1 MREDDMMSSAQ
12 TGALLSLAWQLSD
25 KEPTLAQQLCQS
37 ALESAPGLA
46 HGWLV
51 LGLILA
57 KQHDSARAL
66 GALERAI
73 ALDATLLDAH
83 MATADLRMELGDFT
97 GALTALQACFALDPH
112 MRYPNGVRARAMA
125 VRMQK
130 DIAKRSNAASFG
142 TGRRSPAS

>member
-1 MREDDMMSSAQ
+1 MMSSAQ

-37 ALESAPGLA
+37 ALEAAPGLA

-51 LGLILA
+51 LGLLLA

-83 MATADLRMELGDFT
+83 MATADLRMGLGDYT

-112 MRYPNGVRARAMA
+112 MRNPNGVRARAMA

-130 DIAKRSNAASFG
+130 DIAKRSNAASSG
-142 TGRRSPAS
+142 TVRRSPAS

>member
-1 MREDDMMSSAQ
+1 MLNTAQ

-37 ALESAPGLA
+37 ALDGAPGSA
-46 HGWLV
+46 QGWLV

-57 KQHDSARAL
+57 KQHDSKRAL

-73 ALDATLLDAH
+73 SLDASLLDAH
-83 MATADLRMELGDFT
+83 MATADLRLELGDYT

-112 MRYPNGVRARAMA
+112 MRSPNGVRARAMA

-130 DIAKRSNAASFG
+130 DIAKRTSAASFG
-142 TGRRSPAS
+142 TARRSPAS